1 MSARFAEQGLAMNF
15 SIRPFSFFGL
25 LVSGVNL
32 LAERRAPRAP
42 TEKPARD

>member
-1 MSARFAEQGLAMNF
+1 MNY

-42 TEKPARD
+42 TEKAARA

>member
-1 MSARFAEQGLAMNF
+1 MNY

-25 LVSGVNL
+25 LVSGVSL

-42 TEKPARD
+42 TEQKAARA